1 MRIAGSLQEA
11 RFLSRPNRFTA
22 VVDLEG
28 SAETV
33 HVKNTGRC
41 REILQPGTRVWLEPA
56 GNPERKTRYDLIVA
70 EKPGRGIINID
81 SSLPNRLMKEWLQ
94 GCGEFELVQPEK
106 KHGSSRFDFY
116 LEAGGQPVW
125 MEVKGCTLEV
135 DGQGYFPDA
144 PTIRGA
150 RHLREL
156 TDMKREGL
164 RTILAFVI
172 PVNGVKTVRANE
184 ANDPAFA
191 KALKQAREAGVEIWH
206 MACEVTPEEVS
217 ILQRTV
223 EKTEG
228 AA

>member
-1 MRIAGSLQEA
+1 MKTAGSLKEA
-11 RFLSRPNRFTA
+11 RFLSRPNRFIA

-28 SAETV
+28 KQETV

-41 REILQPGTRVWLEPA
+41 REILQPGTSVWLEPA
-56 GNPERKTRYDLIVA
+56 GNPGRKTRYDLIAA

-94 GCGEFELVQPEK
+94 GCREFDLVQPEK
-106 KHGSSRFDFY
+106 KHGGSRFDFY
-116 LEAGGQPVW
+116 LEAEGEPVW

-156 TDMKREGL
+156 TEMKQEGL

-172 PVNGVKTVRANE
+172 PVNGVQTVKANE
-184 ANDPAFA
+184 VNDPDFA
-191 KALKQAREAGVEIWH
+191 AALRAAREAGVEVWH
-206 MACEVTPEEVS
+206 MACQVAPEEVS
-217 ILQRTV
+217 ILRRTV
-223 EKTEG
+223 EKAED